1 MCKSCMPGCR
11 DRLICITSRI
21 EYIKIRRFLIENTG
35 LLDYNRNQTISEV
48 SNTWQSFAATT

>member
-1 MCKSCMPGCR
+1 MCKSLMPDCP

-21 EYIKIRRFLIENTG
+21 EYIKIRRLLIENTG

-48 SNTWQSFAATT
+48 TNIWQSFAATT